1 MGKEIYICSLQM
13 ARKITGLLMFLS
25 ALLLA
30 ACDQTTSQAFPEGG
44 DRPAQS
50 MSNTISY
57 IDNVE
62 DSYSFEIGLT
72 LVASKNGKITQLG
85 GRLAERCVCK
95 VSLWDFDTKQKLDSV
110 FITIDDIKKFAYAA
124 IDPITVTPGKKYVV
138 SVNTYPKRDYFVFY
152 SPAGY
157 DILPRTF
164 GNITI
169 LEKRSNDSDDFS
181 FPERPTLKNFN
192 GWADIVFVAD

>member
-1 MGKEIYICSLQM
+1 MKRILPYILGL
-13 ARKITGLLMFLS
+13 TGFFLFPG
-25 ALLLA
+25 
-30 ACDQTTSQAFPEGG
+30 CDKTTSQKFPEGG
-44 DRPAQS
+44 ERPAQA
-50 MSNTISY
+50 MANTISY

-72 LVASKNGKITQLG
+72 LRFDVPGKITQLG

-95 VSLWDFDTKQKLDSV
+95 VSLWDYDTKQKLDSV
-110 FITIDDIKKFAYAA
+110 FITIDDIKKFTYAA
-124 IDPITVTPGKKYVV
+124 IDPIAVPAGKKLVV

-152 SPAGY
+152 SPADY

-169 LEKRSNDSDDFS
+169 MEKRSNDSDDFR

-192 GWADIVFVAD
+192 GWADVVFLAD

>member
-1 MGKEIYICSLQM
+1 MKRLHTYCL
-13 ARKITGLLMFLS
+13 GLIS
-25 ALLLA
+25 LLLHPG
-30 ACDQTTSQAFPEGG
+30 CDKTVSQKFPEGG
-44 DRPAQS
+44 ERPVQA
-50 MSNTISY
+50 MANTISY

-62 DSYSFEIGLT
+62 DAFSFEIGLT
-72 LVASKNGKITQLG
+72 LQFAVPGKITQLG

-95 VSLWDFDTKQKLDSV
+95 ITLWDYDTKQKIDSA
-110 FITIDDIKKFAYAA
+110 FITIDDIKRFTYAEIEPVTVNAGDKF
-124 IDPITVTPGKKYVV
+124 VV

-152 SPAGY
+152 SPADY

-169 LEKRSNDSDDFS
+169 VEKRSNDSEDFS

-192 GWADIVFVAD
+192 GWADVVFVAD

>member
-1 MGKEIYICSLQM
+1 MNIQ
-13 ARKITGLLMFLS
+13 RTGF
-25 ALLLA
+25 LLLISA
-30 ACDQTTSQAFPEGG
+30 WLLHAGCDKTTSQSFPEGG
-44 DRPAQS
+44 ERPAQA

-72 LVASKNGKITQLG
+72 LVTSKNGKITQLG

-95 VSLWDFDTKQKLDSV
+95 VTIWDFDTKQKLDSV
-110 FITIDDIKKFAYAA
+110 FLTIDDIKRFTYAA
-124 IDPITVTPGKKYVV
+124 IEPITVTAGQKFVV

-164 GNITI
+164 GNVTI

-181 FPERPTLKNFN
+181 FPERPTRKNFN
-192 GWADIVFVAD
+192 GWADVVFIAD